1 MKRTKIVCTL
11 GPNCRDR
18 ETLTNMIKNGMNVA
32 RLNFS
37 HQDHSFHAENI
48 ATLKSLRKELD
59 VPLAILLDTKGPE
72 IRTGAVEGGRAIL
85 SDGSRFTL
93 TAKET
98 VGDSNH
104 CQVSFARLPR
114 NLEKGD
120 MVLLD
125 DGKIVLRVEEIDGD
139 DIHCTVMAGGILT
152 NTRGVNIPDKS
163 IDMPFLSEKDKSD
176 LLFGIEQGVD
186 LVAAS
191 FVRTAADL
199 AEMREFLDIHG
210 GKDIRLIAK
219 IENSSGIE
227 NCDAIL
233 GIADG
238 IMVARGDMGV
248 EIPFERLPGI
258 QKRLIRNCV
267 KSGKPAITATQM
279 LETMIENNNPTRA
292 EISDVANAVFDSTS
306 AVMLSGETAVGHNPA
321 HVVQV
326 MSSICERAEHDIFT
340 ADDYRAPR
348 GLEEIHNATDAVC
361 DAAALAAEH
370 IGATAIIAVT
380 LNGDTARTMSKYRP
394 RINIIGATDSLKTY
408 NQLAASWGVDPLLTE
423 PQTDTDTLFEH
434 VAQRALEAGLI
445 KHGDTVVIT
454 AGAPVGISGK
464 TNLLKITEV

>member
-1 MKRTKIVCTL
+1 MKRTKIICTL

-18 ETLTNMIKNGMNVA
+18 ETLTKMIENGMNVA

-37 HQDHSFHAENI
+37 HQDHQFHAENI
-48 ATLKSLRKELD
+48 ATLKALRKELN

-72 IRTGAVEGGRAIL
+72 IRTGCVTGGRVTVT
-85 SDGSRFTL
+85 DGSPFTL
-93 TAKET
+93 TTRQT
-98 VGDSNH
+98 VGDSTH
-104 CQVSFARLPR
+104 CQVSFPRLPL
-114 NLEKGD
+114 NLDAGD
-120 MVLLD
+120 RVLID
-125 DGKIVLRVEEIDGD
+125 DGKIVLRVEDIDGE
-139 DIHCTVMAGGILT
+139 DIHCRVIVGGT
-152 NTRGVNIPDKS
+152 FGNTRGVNVPDKF
-163 IDMPFLSEKDKSD
+163 IDMPFLSEKDKDD
-176 LLFGIEQGVD
+176 LLFGIEHGVD

-191 FVRTAADL
+191 FVRTASDI

-210 GKDIRLIAK
+210 GGDIRLIAK

-267 KSGKPAITATQM
+267 KSGKPAVTATQM
-279 LETMIENNNPTRA
+279 LETMIENNSPTRA

-340 ADDYRAPR
+340 ASDYRAPR
-348 GLEEIHNATDAVC
+348 GLDEIHNATDAVC

-394 RINIIGATDSLKTY
+394 RINIIGATDILKTY
-408 NQLAASWGVDPLLTE
+408 NQLAASWGVTPLLTE
-423 PQTDTDTLFEH
+423 PQTDTDALFEH
-434 VAQRALEAGLI
+434 VAQRALDEGLVQ
-445 KHGDTVVIT
+445 HGDTVVIT